1 MRWCVASGK
10 TTSRTR
16 SASRPMGKING
27 QHRLAAISC
36 LEFSSEPDEGDA
48 ARVLVIFDV
57 DPAQITFAD
66 TSKRSARDLTV
77 MAAKRAS
84 A

>member
-1 MRWCVASGK
+1 MNAIIRGEWQDNLTDPICITPDGEV
-10 TTSRTR
+10 
-16 SASRPMGKING
+16 ING
-27 QHRLAAISC
+27 QHRLAAVGQI
-36 LEFSSEPDEGDA
+36 EFTEPEDGPQ
-48 ARVLVIFDV
+48 RVLVLFDV

-66 TSKRSARDLTV
+66 TSKRTARDLTV